1 MFFPS
6 FSLDSSIF
14 SYVIVPSTFHP
25 KLTGKFQVELYVKSD
40 DMKYVQFTKTHIQ
53 LKPEDIEAEVDPLL
67 RKINSQFEKYT
78 QECIELVQLTETASH
93 ALEHVT
99 RAGRN
104 LLAYSAQLKDS
115 LLGWVNNN
123 EPDWFVDQK
132 AWDQYEEQYDEY
144 YEEQFVEKQ
153 SDAPKPPPPPPNF
166 SKPVKV
172 KMIETTSKSMMTEE
186 MMNDLENRPID
197 SGSSDF
203 NLQINAKLKNLKTTT
218 KKETDKRDVVDE
230 ILQVIR
236 SGIKNL
242 KPVSQRVLSEKPKI
256 ENIAVCAF
264 NIVDQIMARRHA
276 VEGDDEDESWSDGDD
291 EWSEDK
297 ED

>member
-1 MFFPS
+1 
-6 FSLDSSIF
+6 
-14 SYVIVPSTFHP
+14 
-25 KLTGKFQVELYVKSD
+25 
-40 DMKYVQFTKTHIQ
+40 
-53 LKPEDIEAEVDPLL
+53 
-67 RKINSQFEKYT
+67 
-78 QECIELVQLTETASH
+78 
-93 ALEHVT
+93 
-99 RAGRN
+99 
-104 LLAYSAQLKDS
+104 LKDS
-115 LLGWVNNN
+115 LLGWVNNI
-123 EPDWFVDQK
+123 EPDWFLDQK

-153 SDAPKPPPPPPNF
+153 SDVPKPPPPPPNF
-166 SKPVKV
+166 SQPVKV
-172 KMIETTSKSMMTEE
+172 KMIETTSKSMMTQE
-186 MMNDLENRPID
+186 MIADIENKQIA

-203 NLQINAKLKNLKTTT
+203 NLEINAKLKNLKTTT
-218 KKETDKRDVVDE
+218 KTDKRDVVDE

-242 KPVSQRVLSEKPKI
+242 KPVSQRVLAEKPKI

-276 VEGDDEDESWSDGDD
+276 VEGDDEDESWSDGED